1 MRESITVQEANEIK
15 KLLNENGG
23 KMGVSTVCRKIKSI
37 RGKSYTSWSNFGLKI
52 YSYQRYGRTCFAV
65 RKGEEK

>member
-1 MRESITVQEANEIK
+1 MRESITAQEANEIK
-15 KLLNENGG
+15 KLLNENNGR
-23 KMGVSTVCRKIKSI
+23 MGVSTVCRKIKTI

-65 RKGEEK
+65 RVAM

>member
-1 MRESITVQEANEIK
+1 MRESITAQEANEIK
-15 KLLNENGG
+15 KLLSENSGR
-23 KMGVSTVCRKIKSI
+23 MGVSTVCRKIKSI

-65 RKGEEK
+65 RIAM

>member
-1 MRESITVQEANEIK
+1 MRESITTQEANEIK

-37 RGKSYTSWSNFGLKI
+37 RGKSYSSWSNFGLKI
-52 YSYQRYGRTCFAV
+52 YSYQRYSRTCFAV
-65 RKGEEK
+65 RIVM

>member
-1 MRESITVQEANEIK
+1 MRESITISEANEIK
-15 KLLNENGG
+15 KLLSENGG

-37 RGKSYTSWSNFGLKI
+37 RGKSYTSWSQFGLKI